1 MFTGIIEEL
10 GVVSRIK
17 LAADSAELSIKAKK
31 VLEETRLG
39 DSIAVNGVCLTVIR
53 LGIQEFTVDVMAET
67 LTKTALAQL
76 EPGSKVNLE
85 RALQLFSRLGGHL
98 VSGHVDDI
106 GTIKRIT
113 AAGIATIYEISI
125 SPSLS
130 SFIIPKGSIALDGIS
145 LTVVQA
151 EKDFFSVSLIPHTFA
166 QTTLGLRKVG
176 EQVNLE
182 TDIIGKY
189 IASLISNSPQKSQ
202 TTRNNISVNFL
213 AEHGFI

>member
-10 GVVSRIK
+10 GVVSKIK

-67 LTKTALAQL
+67 LTKTSLAQL

-113 AAGIATIYEISI
+113 AAGIAAIYEISI

-130 SFIIPKGSIALDGIS
+130 SFIIPKGSIAIDGIS

-151 EKDFFSVSLIPHTFA
+151 EKDFFSVSLIPHTSA

-189 IASLISNSPQKSQ
+189 IASLISNLPQKSQ

>member
-1 MFTGIIEEL
+1 MFTGLIEEL
-10 GVVSRIK
+10 GIVSKIK

-53 LGIQEFTVDVMAET
+53 LGIREFTVDVMAET

-76 EPGSKVNLE
+76 EPGREVNLE
-85 RALQLFSRLGGHL
+85 RALQLSSRLGGHL

-113 AAGIATIYEISI
+113 AAGIAAIYEISI

-130 SFIIPKGSIALDGIS
+130 SFIIPKGSIAIDGIS

-151 EKDFFSVSLIPHTFA
+151 EKDFFSVSLIPHTSA

-176 EQVNLE
+176 DQVNLE

-213 AEHGFI
+213 ADHGFI

>member
-10 GVVSRIK
+10 GVVSKIK

-39 DSIAVNGVCLTVIR
+39 DSIAVNGVCLTVIQ
-53 LGIQEFTVDVMAET
+53 LGIREFTVDVMAET

-113 AAGIATIYEISI
+113 AAGIAAIYEISI
-125 SPSLS
+125 SPDLS
-130 SFIIPKGSIALDGIS
+130 SFIIPKGSIAIDGIS

-151 EKDFFSVSLIPHTFA
+151 EKDFFSVSLIPHTSA
-166 QTTLGLRKVG
+166 HTTLGLRKVG

>member
-1 MFTGIIEEL
+1 MFTGLIEEL
-10 GVVSRIK
+10 GIVSRIK

-39 DSIAVNGVCLTVIR
+39 DSIAVNGVCLTVTR
-53 LGIQEFTVDVMAET
+53 LGIREFTVDVMAET

-76 EPGSKVNLE
+76 EPGNKVNLE
-85 RALQLFSRLGGHL
+85 RALQLSSRLGGHL

-113 AAGIATIYEISI
+113 AAGIAAIYEISI

-130 SFIIPKGSIALDGIS
+130 SFIIPKGSIAIDGIS

-151 EKDFFSVSLIPHTFA
+151 EKDFFSVSLIPHTSA

-176 EQVNLE
+176 DQVNLE

-189 IASLISNSPQKSQ
+189 IASLISNSPPKSQ
-202 TTRNNISVNFL
+202 ITRNNISVNFL
-213 AEHGFI
+213 ADHGFI

>member
-1 MFTGIIEEL
+1 MFTGLIEEL
-10 GVVSRIK
+10 GIVSKIK

-53 LGIQEFTVDVMAET
+53 LGIREFTVDVMAET

-76 EPGSKVNLE
+76 EPGREVNLE
-85 RALQLFSRLGGHL
+85 RALQLSSRLGGHL

-113 AAGIATIYEISI
+113 AAGIAAIYEISI

-130 SFIIPKGSIALDGIS
+130 SFIIPKGSIAIDGIS

-151 EKDFFSVSLIPHTFA
+151 EKDFFSVSLIPHTSA

-176 EQVNLE
+176 DQVNLE

-189 IASLISNSPQKSQ
+189 IASLISNSPPKSQ

-213 AEHGFI
+213 ADHGFI

>member
-10 GVVSRIK
+10 GVVSKIK

-39 DSIAVNGVCLTVIR
+39 DSIAVNGVCLTVIQ
-53 LGIQEFTVDVMAET
+53 LGIREFTVDVMAET

-113 AAGIATIYEISI
+113 AAGIAAIYEISI
-125 SPSLS
+125 SPDLS
-130 SFIIPKGSIALDGIS
+130 SFIIPKGSIAIDGIS

-151 EKDFFSVSLIPHTFA
+151 EKDFFSVSLIPHTSA
-166 QTTLGLRKVG
+166 HTTLGLRKVG

-213 AEHGFI
+213 AEHGCI